1 MAPSSAASASG
12 TRCAVAEQ
20 APTASRAC
28 RTTPPSSASTP
39 PTMAMEMTRWMRAPS
54 LRKPLFAPVGGRG
67 VALDEL
73 GGGGRGGHDKV
84 LDDVGAREGV
94 VLVWVFFVL
103 RRKRGPERER
113 EGEK

>member
-1 MAPSSAASASG
+1 MSKTREKNSTATHPDPPRRRLLPRLVREPVPGAAG
-12 TRCAVAEQ
+12 PGQRHVPHGAEPQ
-20 APTASRAC
+20 GPD
-28 RTTPPSSASTP
+28 P
-39 PTMAMEMTRWMRAPS
+39 
-54 LRKPLFAPVGGRG
+54 APVGGRG

-94 VLVWVFFVL
+94 VLFWVFFVL

-113 EGEK
+113 AGEK